1 MGKIASRYIC
11 ADCGAVALK
20 YSGKCFACQSWGT
33 LEESAVEEPL
43 PGKTGK
49 TPVLNDLPASESLL
63 QSGNAVLRDRIS
75 TGMREFDRILGGGL
89 MPASA
94 VLIGGEPGIGK
105 STLMLQLARRTSPA
119 RILYISGEESPS
131 QIRDRAKRL
140 SITSGDLSLVPE
152 VNLEKI
158 LGVIDRDRPD
168 IVIIDS
174 IQTIYSGEY
183 RSSAGTITQIRECA
197 SELIRAAKSRNFILL
212 IIGHITKTGV
222 LAGPKTLEHMV
233 DTVLQFEG
241 EGYQWYR
248 MIRSIK
254 NRFGPTNEIGVFR
267 MDEKGLEEVKNP
279 SEFFISERST
289 GVPGNSVLAAIEGSR
304 ALLVEVQALVSK
316 TNYPMPQRI
325 SAGFD
330 LKRITIILAVLEKRL
345 GMPTWGQDVFIK
357 VAGGL
362 KLVEPASD
370 LAVAAAVASGV
381 ENTPLAPGMVCGGE
395 IGLSGELRAI
405 SDGERRIREAAHLG
419 FDTIILPKSNTKE
432 LKSSIRKLPITIIG
446 CGSLQDALDRMNLQ
460 GTS

>member
-1 MGKIASRYIC
+1 MAKSAIRYIC
-11 ADCGAVALK
+11 TSCGAVSLK

-33 LEESAVEEPL
+33 LEESAIEEPL
-43 PGKTGK
+43 AGKTS
-49 TPVLNDLPASESLL
+49 TDNVLPASETL
-63 QSGNAVLRDRIS
+63 QHPGNSVSQQRIS
-75 TGMREFDRILGGGL
+75 TGIGELDRVLGGGL

-94 VLIGGEPGIGK
+94 ILIGGEPGIGK
-105 STLMLQLARRTSPA
+105 STLMLQLARHTSPLN
-119 RILYISGEESPS
+119 ILYVSGEESPS

-140 SITSGDLSLVPE
+140 SIISNDLKLVPE

-158 LGVIDRDRPD
+158 IGVIERDQPD

-174 IQTIYSGEY
+174 IQTLYSGEY
-183 RSSAGTITQIRECA
+183 KSSAGTITQIRECT
-197 SELIRAAKSRNFILL
+197 SELIRSAKSRNFILL
-212 IIGHITKTGV
+212 VIGHITKTGS

-248 MIRSIK
+248 MIRSVK

-279 SEFFISERST
+279 SEFFISGRST

-304 ALLVEVQALVSK
+304 AVLVEVQALVSK

-325 SAGFD
+325 SSGVD

-345 GMPTWGQDVFIK
+345 GIPTWGQDVFIK

-381 ENTPLAPGMVCGGE
+381 SNTALSPGMVCAGE

-419 FDTIILPKSNTKE
+419 FDTIILPEANTRE
-432 LKSSIRKLPITIIG
+432 LKTSIRKLPVTVTG
-446 CGSLQDALDRMNLQ
+446 CNSLQEALNHMHL
-460 GTS
+460 